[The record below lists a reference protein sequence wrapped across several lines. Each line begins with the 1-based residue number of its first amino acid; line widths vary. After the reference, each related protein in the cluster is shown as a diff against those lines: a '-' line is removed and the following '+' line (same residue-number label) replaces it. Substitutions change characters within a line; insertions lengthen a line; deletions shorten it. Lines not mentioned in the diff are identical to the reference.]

1 MGWRV
6 RVRRRKGHLHYQGS
20 DMAELKTKR
29 TTSSASH
36 FLDAVDDE
44 ERRNDC
50 HAVVKIMQQATG
62 AKPKMW
68 GPSIVGF
75 GDYRYTN
82 ARGVGVDWFLV
93 GFSPRKRDL
102 TLYIMPGSAR
112 RAELLKALGKHTTG
126 KACVYIKRLADVD
139 REVLRALVEDSVE
152 HLRARSSGASSR

>member
-1 MGWRV
+1 
-6 RVRRRKGHLHYQGS
+6 
-20 DMAELKTKR
+20 MAELKTKP
-29 TTSSASH
+29 TTASVKG
-36 FLDAVDDE
+36 FLDAIDDDE
-44 ERRNDC
+44 RRKDC
-50 HAVVKIMQQATG
+50 FAVVKIMQQATG

-82 ARGVGVDWFLV
+82 ARGDGTDWFLI

-112 RAELLKALGKHTTG
+112 HGELLKTLGKHKGG

-139 REVLRALVEDSVE
+139 QDVLRTLVEESVE
-152 HLRARSSGASSR
+152 RLRARE